1 MKILKFLITYN
12 ISSVAIPIQCLIGMD
27 AYNAYCIPSDLR
39 RAVVTPGE
47 TKLHLENL
55 T

>member
-12 ISSVAIPIQCLIGMD
+12 ISSVAIILIGMD
-27 AYNAYCIPSDLR
+27 AYNAYCVPSDLR
-39 RAVVTPGE
+39 RAVITPGE